1 MLLEQLRRAMDS
13 GECHN
18 RILCMQHCGTVLQTA
33 APTNQSPDTG
43 TAECGKTMSYTADD
57 MNSQS

>member
-1 MLLEQLRRAMDS
+1 MDS